1 MERGAHVRKLALGER
16 VLRALGVE
24 AVNVGEVDEDF
35 LDRVSELK
43 VPALEHRPGVA
54 VQLGCH
60 DGEADAVHERVQ
72 KRVSRGLV
80 ASQVL
85 ADGVDLVGGSRKLHV
100 GAIVRVV
107 SRRDPAS
114 RERGRYLRSL
124 VDGRFDRLLRSHLA
138 RCRIAGL
145 HDDRRIGGFHVRLL
159 HCHNISLIPDLVG

>member
-1 MERGAHVRKLALGER
+1 MEDGANVGDLALGER

-35 LDRVSELK
+35 LDRVSEFE
-43 VPALEHRPGVA
+43 VAALEHRPGVA
-54 VQLGCH
+54 VQLGGH

-80 ASQVL
+80 AGQVL

-100 GAIVRVV
+100 GAVVRVV

-114 RERGRYLRSL
+114 RERGRYLRGL
-124 VDGRFDRLLRSHLA
+124 VDGRFDRLLRGWA
-138 RCRIAGL
+138 VRPRI
-145 HDDRRIGGFHVRLL
+145 
-159 HCHNISLIPDLVG
+159 